1 MMPYKRQVIPAT
13 RGLIFALSV
22 MLVLVLSVAVAGSRE
37 VPEMSVTLKAAS
49 GWKLTEARVICSGQT
64 TSVGDGAMTGGY
76 IVEATASP
84 VGNCAPAGRG
94 RFQMTLT
101 SFLPSQSIPGQRTGY
116 WQVRGIWSIMSAKAV
131 KNTAGVRC
139 IPTIAR
145 GILFAELPFNPA
157 TSQGRINAP
166 LTLVMT
172 PDAGRRFAR
181 GKGVFSGNEKFEGTI
196 FLEP

>member
-1 MMPYKRQVIPAT
+1 MISCKRQAIRA
-13 RGLIFALSV
+13 GSGFILALSV
-22 MLVLVLSVAVAGSRE
+22 ILALMLSVAGAGSME
-37 VPEMSVTLKAAS
+37 VPEIPGTLKAAS

-64 TSVGDGAMTGGY
+64 TPLKDGAMTGGY

-116 WQVRGIWSIMSAKAV
+116 WQVRGVWSIMSAKAA
-131 KNTAGVRC
+131 KNTGGIRSIA
-139 IPTIAR
+139 TIAR
-145 GILFAELPFNPA
+145 GILFGELPFNPA
-157 TSQGRINAP
+157 ASQGRLNVP
-166 LTLVMT
+166 VTLVMT

-181 GKGVFSGNEKFEGTI
+181 GKGIFSGNEKFEGTI